1 MRVTDE
7 LSAYG
12 ECRDSERTE
21 FSNLSSWRNMNAQTR
36 HQPKSEKENIMGLN
50 KKSVD
55 DINVQGKRVLVRCD
69 FNVPMKEGVITDENR
84 LVAALPTI
92 KKLIA
97 DGGKVILC
105 SHMGKPKGEPKPEL
119 SLAPVAARLSE
130 LLGQEVKFAADPEV
144 VGPNAKAAV
153 EAMKDGDVILLEN
166 TRYRI
171 EETKNQEAFSKDLAS
186 LAEVFVNDA
195 FGTAH
200 RAHCSNVGVTE
211 YIDTCAVGYL
221 MQKEIDFLGN
231 AVENPVRPF
240 VAILGGA
247 KVADKLNVISNLLEK
262 CDTLIIGGGM
272 AYTFMKAQGKEVGNS
287 LVDDTKIDYCLE
299 MIKKAEDLGKQLLL
313 PIDTTIAA
321 SFPNPIDGPIEV
333 CAVDADKIPAD
344 MQGLDIGPKTAEL
357 YADAVKNAKTV
368 VWNGPMGVFENPT
381 LAAGTIA
388 VAKALADTDAT
399 TIIGGGD
406 SAAAVN
412 QLGFGD
418 KMSHISTGGG
428 ASLEFLEGK
437 ELPGVA
443 AADDK

>member
-1 MRVTDE
+1 M
-7 LSAYG
+7 S
-12 ECRDSERTE
+12 
-21 FSNLSSWRNMNAQTR
+21 
-36 HQPKSEKENIMGLN
+36 LN

-55 DINVQGKRVLVRCD
+55 DINVKGRRVLVRCD
-69 FNVPMKEGVITDENR
+69 FNVPLKDGKITDETRIN
-84 LVAALPTI
+84 AALPTI
-92 KKLIA
+92 QKLIN

-105 SHMGKPKGEPKPEL
+105 SHLGKVKNGPNEGE
-119 SLAPVAARLSE
+119 SLAPVAEKLSE
-130 LLGQEVKFAADPEV
+130 KLGKKVNFVSDYNVTGEAAT
-144 VGPNAKAAV
+144 KAVA
-153 EAMKDGDVILLEN
+153 EMNEGDVVLLQN
-166 TRYRI
+166 TRFRGA
-171 EETKNQEAFSKDLAS
+171 EETKNGEEFSKELADLADDY
-186 LAEVFVNDA
+186 VCDA
-195 FGTAH
+195 FGSSH
-200 RAHCSNVGVTE
+200 RAHASVAGVTKFITAKGGSNV
-211 YIDTCAVGYL
+211 VGYL

-272 AYTFMKAQGKEVGNS
+272 AYTFLKAQGYEIGKS
-287 LVDDTKIDYCLE
+287 LVDDTKIDYCKE
-299 MIKKAEDLGKQLLL
+299 MMAKAEKLGKKLLL
-313 PIDTTIAA
+313 PVDAVTIVD
-321 SFPNPIDGPIEV
+321 FPNPIDAPVEV
-333 CAVDADKIPAD
+333 TVCDVKDMPAD
-344 MQGLDIGPKTAEL
+344 REGCDIGPKTQEL
-357 YADAVKNAKTV
+357 YADAVKTAKTV

-437 ELPGVA
+437 ELPGVM

>member
-1 MRVTDE
+1 M
-7 LSAYG
+7 S
-12 ECRDSERTE
+12 
-21 FSNLSSWRNMNAQTR
+21 
-36 HQPKSEKENIMGLN
+36 LN

-55 DINVQGKRVLVRCD
+55 DINVAGKRVLCRCD
-69 FNVPMKEGVITDENR
+69 FNVPLKEGKITDENR

-105 SHMGKPKGEPKPEL
+105 SHLGEPKGEPKPEL
-119 SLAPVAARLSE
+119 SLAPVAKRLTE

-153 EAMKDGDVILLEN
+153 EAMKDGEVILLEN
-166 TRYRI
+166 TRYRA
-171 EETKNQEAFSKDLAS
+171 EETKNGEAFSQDLAS
-186 LAEVFVNDA
+186 LCDVFVNDA

-200 RAHCSNVGVTE
+200 RAHCSNVGVAGLV
-211 YIDTCAVGYL
+211 DTAVVGYL

-272 AYTFMKAQGKEVGNS
+272 AYTFLKAQGYEIGKS
-287 LVDDTKIDYCLE
+287 LLDDTKIDYCKE
-299 MIKKAEDLGKQLLL
+299 MIAKAEKLGKKLLL
-313 PIDTTIAA
+313 PVDSVTVAG
-321 SFPNPIDGPIEV
+321 FPNPIDAPVEIQTCDV
-333 CAVDADKIPAD
+333 ADMPAD
-344 MQGLDIGPKTAEL
+344 REGCDIGPKTAEM
-357 YADAVKNAKTV
+357 YAEAVKSAKTV

-381 LAAGTIA
+381 LAKGTIA
-388 VAKALADTDAT
+388 VAKALAETDAT

-443 AADDK
+443 AANDK

>member
-1 MRVTDE
+1 
-7 LSAYG
+7 
-12 ECRDSERTE
+12 
-21 FSNLSSWRNMNAQTR
+21 
-36 HQPKSEKENIMGLN
+36 MGLN
-50 KKSVD
+50 KKSID
-55 DINVQGKRVLVRCD
+55 DINVKGKKVLVRCD
-69 FNVPMKEGVITDENR
+69 FNVPLKDGKITDENR

-92 KKLIA
+92 KKLIN

-105 SHMGKPKGEPKPEL
+105 SHLGKPKGEPKPEL
-119 SLAPVAARLSE
+119 SLAPVAVRLSE
-130 LLGQEVKFAADPEV
+130 LLGQEVKFAADAEV
-144 VGPNAKAAV
+144 VGANAKAAV
-153 EAMKDGDVILLEN
+153 EAMQDGDVVLLEN
-166 TRYRI
+166 TRYRA
-171 EETKNQEAFSKDLAS
+171 EETKNGEAFSKELAS
-186 LAEVFVNDA
+186 LADVFVNDA

-200 RAHCSNVGVTE
+200 RAHCSNVGVTQ
-211 YIDTCAVGYL
+211 YVDTAVVGYL

-272 AYTFMKAQGKEVGNS
+272 AYTFLKAKGYEVGTS
-287 LVDDTKIDYCLE
+287 LVDDEKIDYCKE
-299 MIKKAEDLGKQLLL
+299 MMDKAEKLGKKLLL
-313 PIDTTIAA
+313 PVDTTIAA
-321 SFPNPIDGPIEV
+321 AFPSPIDAAIEV
-333 CAVDADKIPAD
+333 SVVASDAIPAD
-344 MQGLDIGPKTAEL
+344 KMGLDIGTRAAEL
-357 YADAVKNAKTV
+357 YADAVKSAKTV
-368 VWNGPMGVFENPT
+368 VWNGPMGVFENPI
-381 LAAGTIA
+381 LAKGTIA
-388 VAKALADTDAT
+388 VAKSLAETDAT

-443 AADDK
+443 AANDK

>member
-1 MRVTDE
+1 M
-7 LSAYG
+7 S
-12 ECRDSERTE
+12 
-21 FSNLSSWRNMNAQTR
+21 
-36 HQPKSEKENIMGLN
+36 LN

-55 DINVQGKRVLVRCD
+55 DINVKGLRVLCRCD
-69 FNVPMKEGVITDENR
+69 FNVPLKDGKITDENR

-92 KKLIA
+92 KKLVA

-105 SHMGKPKGEPKPEL
+105 SHLGKPKGEPKPEL
-119 SLAPVAARLSE
+119 SLAPVAKRMSE

-153 EAMKDGDVILLEN
+153 AAMKDGDVILLEN
-166 TRYRI
+166 TRYRA
-171 EETKNQEAFSKDLAS
+171 EETKNGEAFSKDLAS
-186 LAEVFVNDA
+186 LCDVFVNDA

-200 RAHCSNVGVTE
+200 RAHCSNVGVAE
-211 YIDTCAVGYL
+211 LVDTAVVGYL

-231 AVENPVRPF
+231 AVETPVRPF

-247 KVADKLNVISNLLEK
+247 KVADKLNVISNLLDK

-272 AYTFMKAQGKEVGNS
+272 AYTFLKAKGYEIGKS
-287 LVDDTKIDYCLE
+287 LVDDTKIDYCKE
-299 MIKKAEDLGKQLLL
+299 MMEKAEKLGKKLLL
-313 PIDTTIAA
+313 PVDSVTIAE
-321 SFPNPIDGPIEV
+321 FPNPIDAPVEV
-333 CAVDADKIPAD
+333 KTFDVTDMPAD
-344 MQGLDIGPKTAEL
+344 REGCDIGPKTAAM
-357 YADAVKNAKTV
+357 YAEAVRSAKTV

-388 VAKALADTDAT
+388 VAKALAETDAT

-443 AADDK
+443 AANNK

>member
-1 MRVTDE
+1 
-7 LSAYG
+7 
-12 ECRDSERTE
+12 
-21 FSNLSSWRNMNAQTR
+21 
-36 HQPKSEKENIMGLN
+36 MGLN

-55 DINVQGKRVLVRCD
+55 DINVKGQKVLVRCD
-69 FNVPMKEGVITDENR
+69 FNVPLKEGKITDENR

-92 KKLIA
+92 KKLVA

-105 SHMGKPKGEPKPEL
+105 SHLGKPKGEPKPEL
-119 SLAPVAARLSE
+119 SLAPVAVRLSE
-130 LLGQEVKFAADPEV
+130 LLGQEVKFVASPV
-144 VGPNAKAAV
+144 VVDDTVKAAV
-153 EAMKDGDVILLEN
+153 EAMNDGEIVLLEN
-166 TRYRI
+166 TRYRA
-171 EETKNQEAFSKDLAS
+171 EETKNGEAFSKDLAS
-186 LAEVFVNDA
+186 LADVFVNDA

-211 YIDTCAVGYL
+211 FIDTCAVGYL

-231 AVENPVRPF
+231 AVETPVRPF

-272 AYTFMKAQGKEVGNS
+272 AYTFLKAKGLEVGAS
-287 LVDDTKIDYCLE
+287 LVDDTKLDYCKE
-299 MIKKAEDLGKQLLL
+299 MLAKAESLGKQLLL
-313 PIDTTIAA
+313 PVDTAIAK
-321 SFPNPIDGPIEV
+321 SFPNPIDAEID
-333 CAVDADKIPAD
+333 VDYVDCDAIPAD
-344 MQGLDIGPKTAEL
+344 VLGLDIGPKTAEI
-357 YADAVKNAKTV
+357 YAEAAKTAKTV
-368 VWNGPMGVFENPT
+368 VWNGPMGVFENPV
-381 LAAGTIA
+381 LAKGTIA
-388 VAKALADTDAT
+388 VAKALAETDAT
-399 TIIGGGD
+399 TIIGGGY

-443 AADDK
+443 AANDK

>member
-1 MRVTDE
+1 M
-7 LSAYG
+7 A
-12 ECRDSERTE
+12 
-21 FSNLSSWRNMNAQTR
+21 
-36 HQPKSEKENIMGLN
+36 GLN
-50 KKSVD
+50 KLTVD
-55 DINVQGKRVLVRCD
+55 DIDVKGKRVLCRCD
-69 FNVPMKEGVITDENR
+69 FNVPLKEGKITDENR

-105 SHMGKPKGEPKPEL
+105 SHLGKVKTEEDKP
-119 SLAPVAARLSE
+119 SKTLAPVAKRLSE

-144 VGPNAKAAV
+144 VGANAKAAV
-153 EAMKDGDVILLEN
+153 AEMKDGDVILLEN
-166 TRYRI
+166 TRYRA
-171 EETKNQEAFSKDLAS
+171 EETKNGEAFSKDLAS
-186 LAEVFVNDA
+186 IADVFVNDA

-200 RAHCSNVGVTE
+200 RAHCSNVGVTQFLNGPH
-211 YIDTCAVGYL
+211 AVGYL
-221 MQKEIDFLGN
+221 MQKEIKFLGQ

-272 AYTFMKAQGKEVGNS
+272 AYTFAKAQGYEIGTS
-287 LVDDTKIDYCLE
+287 LCDETKLDYCKE
-299 MIKKAEDLGKQLLL
+299 MIEKAQKLGKKLLL
-313 PIDTTIAA
+313 PVDAVTTDH
-321 SFPNPIDGPIEV
+321 FPEPIDGPIDTV
-333 CAVDADKIPAD
+333 VVDIDKIPAD
-344 MQGLDIGPKTAEL
+344 RMGMDIGPKTQEL
-357 YADAVKNAKTV
+357 YAEAVKSAKTV

-381 LAAGTIA
+381 LAAGTKS

-412 QLGFGD
+412 QLGYGD

-443 AADDK
+443 AADDKN